1 MMKFLHKVQT
11 FLLIGA
17 IMAAIY
23 VVFLMPTGD
32 GTAPVD
38 QGGGAGVTTTQKDL
52 NLYTYFNEAKS
63 ARGKIT
69 LDATFAFDNQ
79 DKLTVK
85 SEQSFETLGGDS
97 SIRGSTIYNMNGDA
111 GTLDDIAYI
120 QSGVKYT
127 KGATAYVKSDHNT
140 LNAGNMNISKIEE
153 MLERQEDTVK
163 EDGITCYKLTGTI
176 MYADMSNDFRTAIR
190 EQGVNIGDIKNLPM
204 DVTVFITENNLP
216 YKIVFEFNDA
226 QCMVKASA
234 LKSKNCLASGK
245 LIVSFAG
252 FNGVQQINF
261 PSEIGS
267 ATDSTYLFTDKINR
281 YLSKINY

>member
-38 QGGGAGVTTTQKDL
+38 QGGAAGVTTTQKDL

-97 SIRGSTIYNMNGDA
+97 SIRGSTI
-111 GTLDDIAYI
+111 
-120 QSGVKYT
+120 
-127 KGATAYVKSDHNT
+127 
-140 LNAGNMNISKIEE
+140 
-153 MLERQEDTVK
+153 
-163 EDGITCYKLTGTI
+163 
-176 MYADMSNDFRTAIR
+176 
-190 EQGVNIGDIKNLPM
+190 
-204 DVTVFITENNLP
+204 
-216 YKIVFEFNDA
+216 
-226 QCMVKASA
+226 
-234 LKSKNCLASGK
+234 
-245 LIVSFAG
+245 
-252 FNGVQQINF
+252 
-261 PSEIGS
+261 
-267 ATDSTYLFTDKINR
+267 
-281 YLSKINY
+281 